1 MEVRVLDSDLSLI
14 EYHFEHL
21 EDTIHDSVK
30 AITLLTDK
38 TDNLMMKSLSYQEG
52 FKDVLSIADE
62 KGNRMFSDA
71 EI

>member
-1 MEVRVLDSDLSLI
+1 
-14 EYHFEHL
+14 
-21 EDTIHDSVK
+21 
-30 AITLLTDK
+30 
-38 TDNLMMKSLSYQEG
+38 MKSLSYQEG